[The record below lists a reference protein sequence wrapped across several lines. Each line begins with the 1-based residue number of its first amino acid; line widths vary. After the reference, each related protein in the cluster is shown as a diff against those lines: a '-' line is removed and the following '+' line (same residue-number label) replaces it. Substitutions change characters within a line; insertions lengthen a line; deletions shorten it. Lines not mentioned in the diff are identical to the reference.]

1 MSILVHVE
9 DCDVPHLYNF
19 ILKSC
24 IPWNIVNT
32 FFQIEFSSLAVGW
45 SWWCRV
51 GVNRV
56 YLWWWECCRLLKY
69 SFWWELSFFMW
80 DSLTTDDSATPKV
93 ILLGNLQHRY
103 LDIEVEKCMN
113 NDIIIILPNLCWAS
127 LELGAGVV
135 HWQTEIW
142 RWWWIFVCR
151 LLSACQYKQ
160 QAEYL
165 RLAHHWECSPAP
177 YPPPTRLVA
186 SSRHFLPLCNKD
198 VCPTESSFPTFIGQ

>member
-1 MSILVHVE
+1 MAAS
-9 DCDVPHLYNF
+9 
-19 ILKSC
+19 
-24 IPWNIVNT
+24 VNT

-127 LELGAGVV
+127 LELGWFTDKLRYGDGDEYSCVGCCQHVNTSNRLNISDWLITGSAPLLPTLLPPV
-135 HWQTEIW
+135 WS
-142 RWWWIFVCR
+142 R
-151 LLSACQYKQ
+151 LLDIFYPFVIKMCVP
-160 QAEYL
+160 L
-165 RLAHHWECSPAP
+165 NRL
-177 YPPPTRLVA
+177 
-186 SSRHFLPLCNKD
+186 FQPLLGNK
-198 VCPTESSFPTFIGQ
+198 TISLQ